1 MSTESQRRALET
13 VEQSGRDPWTV
24 ASAVSV
30 VLALFVYFVNKD
42 REMGIFIG
50 LWAPTILAFANYF
63 KQQRMYEAM
72 NRLLE
77 REGVID
83 RVEKIVQGR

>member
-1 MSTESQRRALET
+1 M
-13 VEQSGRDPWTV
+13 